1 MTSLFDQFE
10 QASMKTRNNN
20 FTTAEMVMTKQPN
33 YLLPSLKTPH
43 LELAGIHQH
52 DPGTRRPHFQQDQK
66 RLHTL
71 GQNHARRYRKQATG
85 CGDGQQHL
93 VPYES
98 EQPPAT

>member
-20 FTTAEMVMTKQPN
+20 FTTAEMSSLGYINMTLEQDAPIF
-33 YLLPSLKTPH
+33 SKTK
-43 LELAGIHQH
+43 
-52 DPGTRRPHFQQDQK
+52 K